1 MTRIFST
8 LIIVAG
14 FGVTL
19 AAQASGDVGRGAE
32 KAKTVCAACH
42 GLHGESAGPDFPK
55 LAGEP
60 QDYLETALHHYK
72 GGVRRKNPIMMGM
85 AAGLSEQD
93 ISDLAAFFAS
103 QEGGLY
109 VKY

>member
-1 MTRIFST
+1 MTRILST
-8 LIIVAG
+8 LLILAG

-19 AAQASGDVGRGAE
+19 AAQASGDAGRGAE

-42 GLHGESAGPDFPK
+42 GAHGESAGPDFPK

-60 QDYLETALHHYK
+60 ADYLETALHHYK

-85 AAGLSEQD
+85 AATLSEQD
-93 ISDLAAFFAS
+93 IADLAAYFSS
-103 QEGGLY
+103 QPGLY
-109 VKY
+109 TKY